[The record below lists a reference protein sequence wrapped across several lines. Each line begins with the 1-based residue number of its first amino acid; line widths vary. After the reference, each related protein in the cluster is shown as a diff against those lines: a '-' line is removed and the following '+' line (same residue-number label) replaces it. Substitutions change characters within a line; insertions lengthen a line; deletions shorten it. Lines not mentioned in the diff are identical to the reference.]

1 MILAVHAMSADA
13 QVICYGIAVVAF
25 VLAAVS
31 GLTGRWNPSGM
42 ALVGSGS
49 GGVRLPDVLE
59 HARYFLTGLSCA
71 GPSHAGGRRCSRRLR
86 LPPGSRGVVGA
97 TGPVAARPGG

>member
-13 QVICYGIAVVAF
+13 QVICYGIAIAAF

-42 ALVGSGS
+42 AL
-49 GGVRLPDVLE
+49 L
-59 HARYFLTGLSCA
+59 GL
-71 GPSHAGGRRCSRRLR
+71 GL
-86 LPPGSRGVVGA
+86 
-97 TGPVAARPGG
+97 AAYAFPNFWNTLAIS

>member
-13 QVICYGIAVVAF
+13 QVICYGIAIASF

-42 ALVGSGS
+42 ALI
-49 GGVRLPDVLE
+49 
-59 HARYFLTGLSCA
+59 GL
-71 GPSHAGGRRCSRRLR
+71 GL
-86 LPPGSRGVVGA
+86 
-97 TGPVAARPGG
+97 AAYAFPTFWNTLAIA